1 MKLFKSA
8 CSTETESLC
17 PPRSSRRLVILTSI
31 TLWLLVVGIGLS
43 VLLGYENTPGVAAKP
58 LASWPADS
66 QIQRQPGRATLV
78 MLVHPHCPC
87 SRASI
92 GELAV
97 LMAQSQERL
106 TAYVLFLKP
115 AGFSDDWEKTDLW
128 QSAAGIPGVQPIVD
142 HDGVEARR
150 FHAMT
155 SGQTVLYDA
164 GGRLLFSGGITVARG
179 HAGDNAGRS
188 AIVSLVNAKVAEQA
202 ETPVFGCP
210 LFDDNSECRKPNHE
224 RNKN

>member
-1 MKLFKSA
+1 MKLFKSP
-8 CSTETESLC
+8 CQTEPEALC
-17 PPRSSRRLVILTSI
+17 PPRSRRSLVILASI

-43 VLLGYENTPGVAAKP
+43 VLLSYENTPGVAAKP
-58 LASWPADS
+58 LESWPADS
-66 QIQRQPGRATLV
+66 QIQRAPGRATLV

-87 SRASI
+87 SRASL
-92 GELAV
+92 GELAL
-97 LMAQSQERL
+97 LMAQSQGRL
-106 TAYVLFLKP
+106 EAYVLFLKP

-128 QSAAGIPGVQPIVD
+128 QSAAGINGVKPIVD

-150 FHAMT
+150 FHAKT

-164 GGRLLFSGGITVARG
+164 EGRLVFSGGITVARG

-188 AIVSLVNAKVAEQA
+188 AIVSLVNARVAEQT

>member
-1 MKLFKSA
+1 MKLFKSD
-8 CSTETESLC
+8 CETETEALC
-17 PPRSSRRLVILTSI
+17 PPRSRRGLVILSSI

-66 QIQRQPGRATLV
+66 QIQRAPGRATLV

-87 SRASI
+87 SRASM
-92 GELAV
+92 GELAL
-97 LMAQSQERL
+97 LMAQSQGRL

-128 QSAAGIPGVQPIVD
+128 QSAAGINGVKPIVD
-142 HDGVEARR
+142 YDGVEAHR
-150 FHAMT
+150 FHAQT
-155 SGQTVLYDA
+155 SGQTFLYDA
-164 GGRLLFSGGITVARG
+164 RGRLLFSGGITVARG

-188 AIVSLVNAKVAEQA
+188 AIVSLVNAKIAEQA

-210 LFDDNSECRKPNHE
+210 LFDDNSDCRKPNHE

>member
-8 CSTETESLC
+8 CTTETEAPC
-17 PPRSSRRLVILTSI
+17 PPRSGRGLVILTSI

-66 QIQRQPGRATLV
+66 QIQRAPGRATLV

-92 GELAV
+92 GELAL
-97 LMAQSQERL
+97 LMAQSQGRL

-115 AGFSDDWEKTDLW
+115 AGFSDNWEKTDLW
-128 QSAAGIPGVQPIVD
+128 QSAEGIPGVKPIID
-142 HDGVEARR
+142 YDGVEASL
-150 FHAMT
+150 FHATT

-164 GGRLLFSGGITVARG
+164 EGRLLFSGGITIARG

-188 AIVSLVNAKVAEQA
+188 AIVSLVNTKVAEQT

-210 LFDDNSECRKPNHE
+210 LFDDNSDCRKPNHE

>member
-1 MKLFKSA
+1 MKSLKSA
-8 CSTETESLC
+8 CAKEIEAPC
-17 PPRSSRRLVILTSI
+17 PSRFKRRLLLLTSI
-31 TLWLLVVGIGLS
+31 TLWLLIVGIGLS
-43 VLLGYENTPGVAAKP
+43 VLLSYENTPGVAAKP
-58 LASWPADS
+58 SASWPADS
-66 QIQRQPGRATLV
+66 QIQRAPGRATLV

-92 GELAV
+92 GELAL
-97 LMAQSQERL
+97 LMAQSQGHL

-128 QSAAGIPGVQPIVD
+128 QSAAGIPGVKPVVD
-142 HDGVEARR
+142 YDGAEARR
-150 FHAMT
+150 FNAAT

-164 GGRLLFSGGITVARG
+164 EGRLLFSGGITMARG

-188 AIVSLVNAKVAEQA
+188 AIVSLVNAKVAEQP

-210 LFDDNSECRKPNHE
+210 LFADNSDCRKPNHE

>member
-1 MKLFKSA
+1 MSLFKSA
-8 CSTETESLC
+8 SVTENKVLF
-17 PPRSSRRLVILTSI
+17 PPCIGEKPVIFTTI
-31 TLWLLVVGIGLS
+31 ALWLLGVGFGLS
-43 VLLGYENTPGVAAKP
+43 LLLNYENTPALSAKP
-58 LASWPADS
+58 SALWPAES
-66 QIQRQPGRATLV
+66 RIQRASEGATLV

-92 GELAV
+92 GELAL
-97 LMAQSQERL
+97 LMAQSQGRV

-115 AGFSDDWEKTDLW
+115 VGFSDNWEKTDLW
-128 QSAAGIPGVQPIVD
+128 QSTASIPGVTPIID
-142 HDGVEARR
+142 YDGVEASS

-164 GGRLLFSGGITVARG
+164 RGRLLFSGGITIARG

-188 AIVSLVNAKVAEQA
+188 AIVALVNTGIAEQT

-210 LFDDNSECRKPNHE
+210 LFDDNSNCRKSSHD
-224 RNKN
+224 KNNN